1 MDNRLSAALDF
12 SKYRQSLAI
21 QRKTLK
27 EKIDAKLTYGYSGG
41 LFKIDKTLIT
51 FVQLLIDQERTE
63 NIPLIDDNGN
73 PVLIENLLEFRNEI
87 LERYF
92 TVVFEYYTEY
102 KKIKESRSVGK
113 LVDL

>member
-1 MDNRLSAALDF
+1 MDDRLSAALEF
-12 SKYRQSLAI
+12 SKYRQSLTI

-41 LFKIDKTLIT
+41 LFKIDKTLIS
-51 FVQLLIDQERTE
+51 FVQFLIDQERTE
-63 NIPLIDDNGN
+63 NIPFIDNNGN

-102 KKIKESRSVGK
+102 KKIKESRSVEK